1 MLTKTLRRLAAAA
14 VALGAS
20 AALLAPVPSA
30 SAAPVAAAAPPP
42 FPVVTFTH
50 TQHKD
55 WAKAV
60 FAQINTERARNGLPA
75 LRWNENLYYA
85 AHRHTLL
92 MGQAGTLSHQ
102 LPGEESLGTRIT
114 YFYRW
119 SAVGENVAVSS
130 QRSQAGALALE
141 SLMYAEVPPNDGHRR
156 NILSTTYTD
165 VGVDVIDDATHG
177 RVWLTTDFGRPR

>member
-1 MLTKTLRRLAAAA
+1 VLTTTLRRLAAAA

-20 AALLAPVPSA
+20 AALLVPVPSA
-30 SAAPVAAAAPPP
+30 SAATTAAPP

-50 TQHKD
+50 THHKD

-60 FAQINTERARNGLPA
+60 FAQLNAERARHGLPA

-102 LPGEESLGTRIT
+102 LPGEESLGTRVA

-130 QRSQAGALALE
+130 NRTQAGALALE
-141 SLMYAEVPPNDGHRR
+141 SMMYAEVPPNDGHRR

-165 VGVDVIDDATHG
+165 VGVDVVDDATHG
-177 RVWLTTDFGRPR
+177 RVWLTTDFGRLR